1 VSVYVLIPH
10 HPVYVS
16 CVFFEATKWFLWEV
30 TKGDTQYYFTLA
42 FFLAEIKNSLLR
54 FRFYPQHYAPYL
66 SDVKNFS
73 DMKMEFDLATPF
85 LPFEQLMA
93 VLPAASKNLLPVP
106 FQVGCRNNKIIV
118 KACIKM

>member
-1 VSVYVLIPH
+1 M
-10 HPVYVS
+10 
-16 CVFFEATKWFLWEV
+16 
-30 TKGDTQYYFTLA
+30 
-42 FFLAEIKNSLLR
+42 KNSSLC

-85 LPFEQLMA
+85 MPFEQLMA

-106 FQVGCRNNKIIV
+106 FQVGGSNSNIIIV
-118 KACIKM
+118 KT